1 MKFNKVVIVGTGLIG
16 GSIALAL
23 KKKKLAKEICGIS
36 RHKESLIL
44 AKKQGII
51 DSGSQDIN
59 IVQGADLV
67 VLAVPVNTILRLSPS
82 IAAIINTDCL
92 VFDVG
97 STKKEIVGKLD
108 KIFAN
113 YIGAH
118 PLAGSEK
125 RGVANAKDDI
135 FKDSVCIL
143 TPTKNTKNESLKTM
157 KEMWSKFGAKVVFMP
172 PSVHDKVL
180 SLVSHLPH
188 IAAFALMHTVPD
200 SYLKWT
206 STGFKSTTR
215 IAASDSLLWRDI
227 FLSNPDKIIEAID
240 LLQKKL
246 SIIKSAISRK
256 DGQALEKL
264 LRSAKRKRDKISFV
278 SKL

>member
-23 KKKKLAKEICGIS
+23 KKKRLAKEICGIS
-36 RHKESLIL
+36 RHKENLIL

-51 DSGSQDIN
+51 DCGSLDIN

-67 VLAVPVNTILRLSPS
+67 ILAVPVNAILRLSPV
-82 IAAIINTDCL
+82 IANIINKDCL

-97 STKKEIVGKLD
+97 STKKEIAAKLD
-108 KIFAN
+108 KIFTN
-113 YIGAH
+113 YVGTH

-125 RGVANAKDDI
+125 RGVINAKEDI

-143 TPTKNTKNESLKTM
+143 TPTKNTNNKSLKVI
-157 KEMWSKFGAKVVFMP
+157 KELWNKIGAKVVFMP
-172 PSVHDKVL
+172 PSIHDKVL

-200 SYLKWT
+200 SYLKWA

-215 IAASDSLLWRDI
+215 VAASDSLLWRDI
-227 FLSNPDKIIEAID
+227 FLSNSDKIIEAID
-240 LLQKKL
+240 LFQKKL
-246 SIIKSAISRK
+246 SIIKSAIDRK
-256 DGQALEKL
+256 DNKLLLSFLEK
-264 LRSAKRKRDKISFV
+264 AKKKREKFFC
-278 SKL
+278 